1 MNYETQ
7 QFVPCDACGEEFPQH
22 MVSNR
27 YGNDLTC
34 DCCTEQIAR
43 DFEQSYDDNH
53 RGLTAAELEDW
64 GSQYDNNP
72 NPYSEGYGHGS
83 VLNPRRT
90 YPNQKL

>member
-43 DFEQSYDDNH
+43 DFEQSHDSRAKFEVDGYTQYTDYHKSPTMTD
-53 RGLTAAELEDW
+53 AELDDW
-64 GSQYDNNP
+64 AGQY
-72 NPYSEGYGHGS
+72 
-83 VLNPRRT
+83 
-90 YPNQKL
+90 